1 MMGVLGALRAAGR
14 SRSVVTVGH
23 EITDHTRNGLM
34 DEHMAIVLAH
44 PISRLASEAIAQIR
58 RDLVTGASL
67 SKHINGFE
75 ISTPENI

>member
-1 MMGVLGALRAAGR
+1 MLLSVSLALF
-14 SRSVVTVGH
+14 
-23 EITDHTRNGLM
+23 I
-34 DEHMAIVLAH
+34 AH

-67 SKHINGFE
+67 SKHIIGFE